1 MVRLQTEIDRQTI
14 PQSRTQQAT
23 LGFSLVE
30 VMVAMV
36 IGMLGIIVMMQ
47 MFRVFEGQ
55 KRTSTGG
62 SDAISSGA
70 ISLYGLQRDIRQ
82 SGWGISSVQLI
93 GCSVTGLAVVAI
105 PLAPVTINSGLITG
119 ADDNTD
125 TLLVVSGDGNATVE
139 GNGIGSVTNAS
150 YAVFGSSD
158 FSFGDVVV
166 GVPKARPVPCNL
178 TAAPVSGAVIAPNVT
193 FNAAFPP
200 IPAGVPLDRL
210 FNLGQA
216 PTVRGYAIRNGN
228 LTMCDYTANNCG
240 LVANNGNPAIWVPI
254 ASNVVSLR
262 AEYGRDTT
270 DLSPLAAPGNAMDG
284 VVDQWDQTAPLVI
297 STYAAKNTLACALI
311 RVPAVRV
318 VLVARSSQPEKTLDW
333 PNLNVHVTN
342 VNPLWMGTALIDL
355 SATDPDP
362 TWPRWQ
368 DFRYKVFQ
376 TVIPLRN
383 MTTQGAVPEC

>member
-1 MVRLQTEIDRQTI
+1 MVRSQTEIDRQTI

-105 PLAPVTINSGLITG
+105 PLAPVTINSGLITPG
-119 ADDNTD
+119 DANTD

-139 GNGIGSVTNAS
+139 GNGIRTARGNT
-150 YAVFGSSD
+150 YAVFGSAD
-158 FSFGDVVV
+158 FSRNDVVV
-166 GVPKARPVPCNL
+166 GVPTARIDPCSL
-178 TAAPVSGAVIAPNVT
+178 TAAPVTGGIAPNVT
-193 FNAAFPP
+193 VAAAFAA
-200 IPAGVPLDRL
+200 IVDNDRL